1 MTKFPKRITLDI
13 TDKDIRLG
21 RRENCQLCPAARAAK
36 RLRLAPVVQVSEDGV
51 YFYSL
56 SSGTLAVYDASK
68 TLEKFIRR
76 FDEGRPVKPLRVV
89 LRKEWGAADDE

>member
-36 RLRLAPVVQVSEDGV
+36 RLRLAPIVYVREDGV
-51 YFYSL
+51 YFSDV
-56 SSGTLAVYDASK
+56 SRDTLAVYDVSK
-68 TLEKFIRR
+68 TLDQFIMR
-76 FDEGRPVKPLRVV
+76 FDSRLPVRPRRIV
-89 LRKEWGAADDE
+89 LTKAWGADDE